1 MKRQRRRFTR
11 SDPGQSR
18 MALFSTLLSL
28 FPVGKR
34 LLLIIWPFLAIL
46 VLLVAL
52 ATQSMAI
59 LAAGRAYVEGES
71 LWSKAQKQALSHLMR
86 YAHTHSE
93 ADYQNF
99 RAALAVPLGDRKAR
113 LELEKPHPDYAVA
126 YQGFLEGRNHPD
138 DIPGMIT
145 LFRRFRNISYIDR
158 SITLWTDGDRS
169 IDEFI
174 KVADELHKQISAG
187 DTDPDRLYSILERVY
202 AVDARLTPEEDAF
215 SSSLGEAT
223 RKTELLLVIATV
235 ALAGTLVPL
244 GILFSRRMLK
254 RSEAFQTALKRSEE
268 RFDLAVRGS
277 NDGIWDW
284 NVLAD
289 EVYYSPRFNELLG
302 YATNH
307 LENTTAALVSRLHPD
322 DRGTI
327 AAAVKA
333 HLRRDTPYDVEC
345 RLKTRSGE
353 YRWFRARGQSVRDAS
368 GRAVRMAG
376 SITDIT
382 DHKLA
387 EAELFAEKER
397 AQVTLQS
404 IGDAVI
410 TTDTN
415 GLVEYLNPVAEA
427 LTGWPMA
434 EAEGLPL
441 CSLVEIV
448 DERARKPITDPIEM
462 VLREG
467 RAVEIGAECLLIRRN
482 GGDIAVDESA
492 APIRDRSGRITG
504 VVLVF
509 RDVSRE
515 RQYAA
520 KLSYQASH
528 DALTGLINRREFEL
542 RLARALTSAADQHRH
557 HALMYLD
564 LDQFKV
570 VNDTCGHAAGDE
582 LMRQMSAVL
591 QRRMREGDTLARLG
605 GDEFGLLLENC
616 HPDHAARLAEEVRGT
631 VADFP
636 FAWQNRSFS
645 VAVSIGVV
653 SISDRAFT
661 LAEALS
667 AADAACYM
675 AKEKGRNRV
684 QLFHREDSELS
695 LRHGEMEWVSR
706 IHKALEENRFCLYAQ
721 EIIAVRA
728 GSGTGSHI
736 ELLIRMVDEQGKL
749 IPPMAF
755 IPAAERYN
763 LMPEIDRW
771 AVRTAFF
778 TLARLREE
786 RNTSAI
792 DTCSINLSGA
802 SLCEERFLDFVGEQF
817 AQFGIPH
824 EAICF
829 EITET
834 AAIANLAK
842 AARFIDEFRA
852 LGCKFSLDDFGA
864 GMCSFVYLKHLPV
877 DFLKIDGSFVKD
889 MLDDPIDRAMVEA
902 INHIGHVMGKHTIA
916 EFVEN
921 DKILAKLRDIGVDFA
936 QGYGIAKPKPF
947 DYLAPVV
954 PLRSLADPKSA

>member
-1 MKRQRRRFTR
+1 MNTRRRRLTR
-11 SDPGQSR
+11 SDPSR
-18 MALFSTLLSL
+18 SRVPPPSSVLRFLPLA
-28 FPVGKR
+28 KR

-46 VLLVAL
+46 VLLVVL

-86 YAHTHSE
+86 YAHTHAE
-93 ADYQNF
+93 PDYQNF
-99 RAALAVPLGDRKAR
+99 LTALAVPLGDRKAR

-126 YQGFLEGRNHPD
+126 YQGFLEGRNHPS
-138 DIPGMIT
+138 DIPRMIM
-145 LFRRFRNISYIDR
+145 LFRRFRQVSYIDR
-158 SITLWTDGDRS
+158 AITLWADGDRS

-174 KVADELHKQISAG
+174 KVSDELHQRISAG
-187 DTDPDRLYSILERVY
+187 DTDPDSLYSVLERVY
-202 AVDARLTPEEDAF
+202 AVDAQLTPEEDAF
-215 SSSLGEAT
+215 SASLGEAT
-223 RKTELLLVIATV
+223 RATELLLGLATL
-235 ALAGTLVPL
+235 ALAGALVPL
-244 GILFSRRMLK
+244 GVLFSGRMLK
-254 RSEAFQTALKRSEE
+254 HSEAFQSALKRSEE
-268 RFDLAVRGS
+268 RFNLAVTGS

-302 YATNH
+302 YTREP
-307 LENTTAALVSRLHPD
+307 LENTTAALASRLHRD
-322 DRGTI
+322 DRKAV

-345 RLKTRSGE
+345 RLKSRSGE
-353 YRWFRARGQSVRDAS
+353 YRWFRARGQSVRDGS

-382 DHKLA
+382 DRKLA

-415 GLVEYLNPVAEA
+415 GLVEYVNPMAEA
-427 LTGWPMA
+427 LTGWTMA
-434 EAEGLPL
+434 EAQGLPL
-441 CSLVEIV
+441 CALVKIV
-448 DERARKPITDPIEM
+448 DERSRKPIADPIEM

-467 RAVEIGAECLLIRRN
+467 RAVEIGADCLLLRRD
-482 GGDIAVDESA
+482 GHDIAVDESA

-509 RDVSRE
+509 HDVSRE

-520 KLSYQASH
+520 TLSYQASH
-528 DALTGLINRREFEL
+528 DALTGLINRREFEQ
-542 RLARALTSAADQHRH
+542 RLARALTSAADQQRH
-557 HALMYLD
+557 HALLYLD
-564 LDQFKV
+564 LDQFKI

-591 QRRMREGDTLARLG
+591 ERRLREGDTLARLG

-616 HPDHAARLAEEVRGT
+616 HPDHSARLAEDVRRT
-631 VADFP
+631 VSDFP
-636 FAWQNRSFS
+636 FVWQNRSFS
-645 VAVSIGVV
+645 IAVSIGVV
-653 SISDRAFT
+653 NILDKEFT

-667 AADAACYM
+667 AADAACYL

-684 QLFHREDSELS
+684 QLYHLDDTEVS

-721 EIIAVRA
+721 DIVPLQ
-728 GSGTGSHI
+728 GKSKTGAHV
-736 ELLIRMVDEQGKL
+736 ELLIRMVDEHGKL

-763 LMPEIDRW
+763 LMPAIDRW
-771 AVRTAFF
+771 TVRTAFS
-778 TLARLREE
+778 TLARLREG
-786 RNTSAI
+786 RNPGAI
-792 DTCSINLSGA
+792 DTCAINLSGA

-817 AQFGIPH
+817 VQFGIPYNTV
-824 EAICF
+824 CF

-842 AARFIDEFRA
+842 AGRFIDAFRA

-864 GMCSFVYLKHLPV
+864 GMCSFAYLKHLPV

-889 MLDDPIDRAMVEA
+889 MLDDPIDGAMVEA

-921 DKILAKLRDIGVDFA
+921 HEILACLRDIGVDFG

-947 DYLAPVV
+947 DYEALLAPEGG
-954 PLRSLADPKSA
+954 SAVRIA

>member
-1 MKRQRRRFTR
+1 MNTRRRRLTR
-11 SDPGQSR
+11 SDPSR
-18 MALFSTLLSL
+18 SRVPPPSSVLRFLPLA
-28 FPVGKR
+28 KR

-46 VLLVAL
+46 VLLVVL

-86 YAHTHSE
+86 YAHTHAE
-93 ADYQNF
+93 PDYQNF
-99 RAALAVPLGDRKAR
+99 LTALAVPLGDRRAR

-126 YQGFLEGRNHPD
+126 YQGFLEGRNHPS
-138 DIPGMIT
+138 DIPRMIM
-145 LFRRFRNISYIDR
+145 LFRRFRQVSYIDR
-158 SITLWTDGDRS
+158 AITLWADGDRS

-174 KVADELHKQISAG
+174 KVSDELHQRISAG
-187 DTDPDRLYSILERVY
+187 DTDPDSLYSVLERVY
-202 AVDARLTPEEDAF
+202 AVDAQLTPEEDAF
-215 SSSLGEAT
+215 SASLGEAT
-223 RKTELLLVIATV
+223 RATELLLGLATL
-235 ALAGTLVPL
+235 ALAGALVPL
-244 GILFSRRMLK
+244 GVLFSGRMLK
-254 RSEAFQTALKRSEE
+254 HSEAFQSALKRSEE
-268 RFDLAVRGS
+268 RFNLAVTGS

-302 YATNH
+302 YTREP
-307 LENTTAALVSRLHPD
+307 LENTTAALASRLHRD
-322 DRGTI
+322 DRKAV

-345 RLKTRSGE
+345 RMKSRSGE
-353 YRWFRARGQSVRDAS
+353 YRWFRARGQSVRDGS

-382 DHKLA
+382 DRKLA

-415 GLVEYLNPVAEA
+415 GLVEYLNPMAEA
-427 LTGWPMA
+427 LTGWTMA
-434 EAEGLPL
+434 EAQGLPL
-441 CSLVEIV
+441 CGLVKIV
-448 DERARKPITDPIEM
+448 DERSRKPIPDPIEM
-462 VLREG
+462 VLRDG
-467 RAVEIGAECLLIRRN
+467 LAVEIGADCLLQRRD
-482 GGDIAVDESA
+482 GQDIAVDESA

-509 RDVSRE
+509 HDVSRE

-520 KLSYQASH
+520 TLSYQASH
-528 DALTGLINRREFEL
+528 DALTGLINRREFEQ
-542 RLARALTSAADQHRH
+542 RLARALTSAADQQRH
-557 HALMYLD
+557 HALLYLD

-591 QRRMREGDTLARLG
+591 ERRLREGDTLARLG

-616 HPDHAARLAEEVRGT
+616 HPDHSARLAEDVRRT
-631 VADFP
+631 VSDFP
-636 FAWQNRSFS
+636 FVWQNRSFS
-645 VAVSIGVV
+645 IAVSIGVV
-653 SISDRAFT
+653 NILDREFT

-667 AADAACYM
+667 AADAACYL

-684 QLFHREDSELS
+684 QLYHLDDTEVS

-721 EIIAVRA
+721 EIIPLQA
-728 GSGTGSHI
+728 GAKTGTHV
-736 ELLIRMVDEQGKL
+736 ELLIRMMDEHGRL
-749 IPPMAF
+749 VPPRAF

-763 LMPEIDRW
+763 LMPAIDRW
-771 AVRTAFF
+771 TVRTAFS
-778 TLARLREE
+778 TLARLRD
-786 RNTSAI
+786 RNPGAI
-792 DTCSINLSGA
+792 DTCAINLSGA
-802 SLCEERFLDFVGEQF
+802 SLCEERFLDFVSEQF
-817 AQFGIPH
+817 VQFAVPYNTV
-824 EAICF
+824 CF

-842 AARFIDEFRA
+842 AGRFIDAFRV

-889 MLDDPIDRAMVEA
+889 MLDDPIDGAMVEA
-902 INHIGHVMGKHTIA
+902 INHIGHVMGKRTIA

-921 DKILAKLRDIGVDFA
+921 QEILGCLRDIGVDFG

-947 DYLAPVV
+947 DYEALLAPEGG
-954 PLRSLADPKSA
+954 SAVRIA